1 MEGFHFL
8 PAEINQFRIP
18 VFTLLRPI
26 QKQIK
31 MGCIE
36 LDGGI
41 HTGQSQTSTE
51 IPIGFCIDL
60 WVSVSVSWLI
70 HIAGSGLGSLLGL
83 GFLYFAE
90 ISHWFGSGL

>member
-1 MEGFHFL
+1 
-8 PAEINQFRIP
+8 
-18 VFTLLRPI
+18 
-26 QKQIK
+26 

-60 WVSVSVSWLI
+60 LVFVSVSVSVLRSVS
-70 HIAGSGLGSLLGL
+70 GSVNAPLVIQKVKYLLQDTHKYDVKGA
-83 GFLYFAE
+83 YIE
-90 ISHWFGSGL
+90 YY